1 MILGCIYKLIL
12 NILFFLIDVWFK
24 EIISDFFY
32 WNVLKFIN
40 YFDNIWWNCWNNVF
54 IYIFMLG
61 FFLKNNVINVNYLV
75 KFCEVWKLLNCLCK
89 CNVLFVYK

>member
-75 KFCEVWKLLNCLCK
+75 KFCEVWKLLNC
-89 CNVLFVYK
+89 

>member
-40 YFDNIWWNCWNNVF
+40 YFDNIWWNCCNNVF

-75 KFCEVWKLLNCLCK
+75 KFCEVWKLLNC
-89 CNVLFVYK
+89 

>member
-40 YFDNIWWNCWNNVF
+40 YFDNIWWNCWNNVY

-75 KFCEVWKLLNCLCK
+75 KFCEVWKLLNC
-89 CNVLFVYK
+89 

>member
-61 FFLKNNVINVNYLV
+61 FCLKNNVINVNYLV
-75 KFCEVWKLLNCLCK
+75 KFCEVWKLLNC
-89 CNVLFVYK
+89 

>member
-54 IYIFMLG
+54 MYIFMLG

-75 KFCEVWKLLNCLCK
+75 KFCEVWKLLNW
-89 CNVLFVYK
+89 

>member
-1 MILGCIYKLIL
+1 MILGCIYELIL

-75 KFCEVWKLLNCLCK
+75 KFCEVWKLLNC
-89 CNVLFVYK
+89 

>member
-75 KFCEVWKLLNCLCK
+75 KFCEVWKLLNW
-89 CNVLFVYK
+89 